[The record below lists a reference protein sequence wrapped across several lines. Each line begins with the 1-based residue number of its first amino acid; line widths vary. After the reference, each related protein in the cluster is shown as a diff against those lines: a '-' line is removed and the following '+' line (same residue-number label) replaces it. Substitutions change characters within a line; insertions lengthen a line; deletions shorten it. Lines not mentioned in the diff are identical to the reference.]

1 MATRKEMPT
10 LFDSIAEPLV
20 LKRDELRF
28 TAYAAGR
35 GPVALCLH
43 GFPDN
48 ARSFRHQF
56 PALVNAGYRAVAPTL
71 SGYERSSQ
79 PASGNYGVEQ
89 LAQDVIAWLDGLGV
103 ERAHLIGHDWGA
115 VIAYVAG
122 SMAPERFHSLTTIAI
137 PHPARFTQIGIRKV
151 PRQLLLSWY
160 MMFFQLRGVAER
172 AIRRSDWALI
182 RRLWKTWSP
191 GLDLPETEWAALRA
205 TFETPG
211 VDQAMLGY
219 YRANATPSALL
230 GFADTPLDRLAA
242 VPVRTL
248 AITGADDGCIDTR
261 VFDHAIVA
269 EDFPSGVQLRRIQ
282 QAGHWLHQEQPEQ
295 VNSLILDWIAAR

>member
-1 MATRKEMPT
+1 MA
-10 LFDSIAEPLV
+10 AEEISALLDATTSSLV

-56 PALVNAGYRAVAPTL
+56 PALANAGYRAVAPTL
-71 SGYERSSQ
+71 RGYEQSSR
-79 PASGNYGVEQ
+79 PDDGDYGVEQ
-89 LAQDVIAWLDGLGV
+89 LAQDVIAWLDDLGV
-103 ERAHLIGHDWGA
+103 DEAHLIGHDWGA
-115 VIAYVAG
+115 VIAYFAG
-122 SMAPERFHSLTTIAI
+122 AMAPERFRSLTAIAI
-137 PHPARFTQIGIRKV
+137 PHPARFARIGIRKV

-182 RRLWKTWSP
+182 RRLWKAWSP
-191 GLDLPETEWAALRA
+191 GLDLPEAEWAALRA

-211 VDQAMLGY
+211 VDEAMLGY
-219 YRANATPSALL
+219 YRANASPLALL
-230 GFADTPLDRLAA
+230 GVADSPLDRLAT

-261 VFDHAIVA
+261 LFDHAILP
-269 EDFPSGVQLRRIQ
+269 EDFPAGVQVRRIPR
-282 QAGHWLHQEQPEQ
+282 AGHWVHQEQPGQ
-295 VNSLILDWIAAR
+295 VNELILAWIGQA